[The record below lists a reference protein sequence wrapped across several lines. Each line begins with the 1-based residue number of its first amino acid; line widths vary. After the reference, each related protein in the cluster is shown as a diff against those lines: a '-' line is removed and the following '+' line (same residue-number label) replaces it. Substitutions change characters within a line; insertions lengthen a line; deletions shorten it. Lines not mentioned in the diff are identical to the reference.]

1 MKISKVDMV
10 LSADFL
16 VRELYNQ
23 FMYVYMY
30 ASIILALTKLLNQA
44 CTKVVVLPM
53 KYSWSSTG

>member
-30 ASIILALTKLLNQA
+30 ASFILA
-44 CTKVVVLPM
+44 VD
-53 KYSWSSTG
+53 